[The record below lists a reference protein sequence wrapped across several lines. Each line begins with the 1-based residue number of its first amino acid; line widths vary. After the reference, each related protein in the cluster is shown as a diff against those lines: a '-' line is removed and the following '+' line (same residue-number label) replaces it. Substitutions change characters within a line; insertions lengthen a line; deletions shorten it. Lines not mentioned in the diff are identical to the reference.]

1 LIPRPT
7 SMPSAELSAAR
18 GTIRSDV
25 DKGSLNREG
34 GSRRIDRVLSPDFVR
49 DLPNVPVDE
58 LKRRR
63 DDALAERE
71 YLSLLRRMVH
81 GRLDILRLVE
91 KRRTEGGEG
100 SLVEQ
105 LSEVLAES
113 ERGTSRGEA
122 LRVAVPEANMSAA
135 RRRVERLVGDTTIS
149 DPSALSDKDLDRAER
164 RLAEEERMVSKARKA
179 VIDVHDR
186 LQDELK
192 RRYKEDPSLITTP

>member
-1 LIPRPT
+1 
-7 SMPSAELSAAR
+7 
-18 GTIRSDV
+18 V
-25 DKGSLNREG
+25 DQESLNREG

-49 DLPNVPVDE
+49 DLPTVAVDE
-58 LKRRR
+58 LKHRR

-81 GRLDILRLVE
+81 GRLDILRLE
-91 KRRTEGGEG
+91 AKRRTEGGEG
-100 SLVEQ
+100 SLVDQ

-113 ERGTSRGEA
+113 ERGAARGEA
-122 LRVAVPEANMSAA
+122 LRVAVPEASMSAA

-149 DPSALSDKDLDRAER
+149 DPSALSDKDLERAER

-186 LQDELK
+186 LQEELK